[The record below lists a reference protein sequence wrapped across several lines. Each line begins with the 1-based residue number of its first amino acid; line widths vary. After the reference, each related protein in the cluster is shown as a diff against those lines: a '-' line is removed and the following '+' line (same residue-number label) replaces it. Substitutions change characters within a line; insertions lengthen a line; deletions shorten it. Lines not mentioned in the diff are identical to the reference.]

1 MAGAGGEFPAAAS
14 GGGPRTLLA
23 DWRSPH
29 GMAWHG
35 QKQGALTES
44 TCAPLACRAT
54 HRCCTACRWAG
65 PSGAPRCISVGW
77 LALQLPWHSSQLCPL
92 SLQVLSVGL
101 NLGGMSLGY
110 SGRYTVPGHDSQW
123 RPGREGIHHCEQQ
136 AVRWLREHLDAAG
149 CYGCHVHQCR
159 PAG

>member
-1 MAGAGGEFPAAAS
+1 
-14 GGGPRTLLA
+14 
-23 DWRSPH
+23 
-29 GMAWHG
+29 
-35 QKQGALTES
+35 
-44 TCAPLACRAT
+44 
-54 HRCCTACRWAG
+54 
-65 PSGAPRCISVGW
+65 
-77 LALQLPWHSSQLCPL
+77 
-92 SLQVLSVGL
+92 
-101 NLGGMSLGY
+101 MSLGY